1 MIEQIVTARRSIQPA
16 RSSPI
21 ASRSPRRRGIT
32 LIEIIVLMTSVAA
45 MLGLTVLM
53 LQLLL
58 KLDGDSRTRLDA
70 AGMLARLAVNVK
82 GWQTLGSS

>member
-1 MIEQIVTARRSIQPA
+1 MTARTVTARRSIPP
-16 RSSPI
+16 SS
-21 ASRSPRRRGIT
+21 RRRCGVT
-32 LIEIIVLMTSVAA
+32 LIEIIVLMTGVAA